1 VSVTNKLNTMNI
13 LEKAVNKIDRKTL
26 DNMYNGEVIKLNKRY
41 ELYKYF
47 DSDYFVLRDT
57 VIDEEIFTVQYVNQ
71 DDESNDELVFTDF
84 YGYDE
89 IEETL

>member
-1 VSVTNKLNTMNI
+1 MNI

-26 DNMYNGEVIKLNKRY
+26 DDMEYGETIELNTRY
-41 ELYKYF
+41 ELYSYYDMKYF
-47 DSDYFVLRDT
+47 VIIDE
-57 VIDEEIFTVQYVNQ
+57 VIDEEIFTVQYE
-71 DDESNDELVFTDF
+71 DEKDKNNDGLVYTDI

>member
-1 VSVTNKLNTMNI
+1 MNI
-13 LEKAVNKIDRKTL
+13 LEKAINKIDRKTL

-47 DSDYFVLRDT
+47 DYDYFVLRDT
-57 VIDEEIFTVQYVNQ
+57 VIDEEIFTVQYLNQ
-71 DDESNDELVFTDF
+71 DDESNDELVFTDI

>member
-1 VSVTNKLNTMNI
+1 VSVTIKLNTMNI
-13 LEKAVNKIDRKTL
+13 LDKAVNKIDRKTL

-47 DSDYFVLRDT
+47 DNDYFVLRDT
-57 VIDEEIFTVQYVNQ
+57 VIDEEIFTVQYLNQ
-71 DDESNDELVFTDF
+71 DDESNDELVFTDI

>member
-1 VSVTNKLNTMNI
+1 MNI

-26 DNMYNGEVIKLNKRY
+26 DDMGYGETIELNTRY
-41 ELYKYF
+41 ELYSYYDMKYF
-47 DSDYFVLRDT
+47 VVIDK
-57 VIDEEIFTVQYVNQ
+57 VIDEEIFTVQYE
-71 DDESNDELVFTDF
+71 DEKDKNNHELVFTDI

>member
-1 VSVTNKLNTMNI
+1 MNI

-47 DSDYFVLRDT
+47 DDDYFVLRDT
-57 VIDEEIFTVQYVNQ
+57 VIDEEIFTVQYLNQ
-71 DDESNDELVFTDF
+71 DDESNDELVFTDI

>member
-1 VSVTNKLNTMNI
+1 
-13 LEKAVNKIDRKTL
+13 
-26 DNMYNGEVIKLNKRY
+26 MYNGEVIKLNKRY

-47 DSDYFVLRDT
+47 DDDYFVLRDT
-57 VIDEEIFTVQYVNQ
+57 VIDEEIFTVQYLNQ
-71 DDESNDELVFTDF
+71 DDESNDELVFTDI

>member
-1 VSVTNKLNTMNI
+1 VSVTIKLNTMNI
-13 LEKAVNKIDRKTL
+13 LEKAINKIDRKTL

-47 DSDYFVLRDT
+47 DYDYFVLRDT
-57 VIDEEIFTVQYVNQ
+57 VIDEEIFTVQYLNQ
-71 DDESNDELVFTDF
+71 DDESNDELVFTDT

>member
-1 VSVTNKLNTMNI
+1 VSVTIKLNTMNI
-13 LEKAVNKIDRKTL
+13 LDKAVNKIDRKTL

-47 DSDYFVLRDT
+47 DDDYFVLRDT
-57 VIDEEIFTVQYVNQ
+57 VIDEEIFTVQYLNQ
-71 DDESNDELVFTDF
+71 DDESNDELVFTDI

>member
-1 VSVTNKLNTMNI
+1 MNI
-13 LEKAVNKIDRKTL
+13 LDKAVNKIDRKTL

-47 DSDYFVLRDT
+47 DDDYFVLRDT
-57 VIDEEIFTVQYVNQ
+57 VIDEEIFTVQYLNQ
-71 DDESNDELVFTDF
+71 DDESNDELVFTDI

>member
-1 VSVTNKLNTMNI
+1 MNI
-13 LEKAVNKIDRKTL
+13 LEKSVNKIDRKTL
-26 DNMYNGEVIKLNKRY
+26 DNMYNGEVIKLHTRY

-47 DSDYFVLRDT
+47 DYDYFVLRDT
-57 VIDEEIFTVQYVNQ
+57 VIDEEIFTVQYLNQ
-71 DDESNDELVFTDF
+71 DDESNDELVFTDI

>member
-1 VSVTNKLNTMNI
+1 MNI
-13 LEKAVNKIDRKTL
+13 LDKAVNKIDRKTL
-26 DNMYNGEVIKLNKRY
+26 DNMYNGEVIKLNERY

-47 DSDYFVLRDT
+47 DDDYFVLRDT
-57 VIDEEIFTVQYVNQ
+57 VIDEEIFTVQYLNQ
-71 DDESNDELVFTDF
+71 DDESNDELVFTDI

>member
-1 VSVTNKLNTMNI
+1 MNI

-26 DNMYNGEVIKLNKRY
+26 DNMYNGEVIKLHKRY

-47 DSDYFVLRDT
+47 DYDYFVLRDT
-57 VIDEEIFTVQYVNQ
+57 VIDEEIFTVQYLNQ
-71 DDESNDELVFTDF
+71 DDESNDEIVFTDI

>member
-1 VSVTNKLNTMNI
+1 MNI
-13 LEKAVNKIDRKTL
+13 LDKAVNKIDRKTL

-47 DSDYFVLRDT
+47 DFDYFVLRDT
-57 VIDEEIFTVQYVNQ
+57 VIDEEIFTVQYLNQ
-71 DDESNDELVFTDF
+71 DDESNDELVFTDI

>member
-1 VSVTNKLNTMNI
+1 MNI
-13 LEKAVNKIDRKTL
+13 LDKAVNKIDRKTL

-47 DSDYFVLRDT
+47 DCDYFVLRDT
-57 VIDEEIFTVQYVNQ
+57 VIDEEIFTVQYLNQ
-71 DDESNDELVFTDF
+71 DDESNDELVFTDI

>member
-1 VSVTNKLNTMNI
+1 MNI
-13 LEKAVNKIDRKTL
+13 LEKAINKIDRKTL

-47 DSDYFVLRDT
+47 DYDYFVLRDT
-57 VIDEEIFTVQYVNQ
+57 VIDEEIFTVQYLNQ
-71 DDESNDELVFTDF
+71 DDESNDELVFTDT

>member
-1 VSVTNKLNTMNI
+1 MNI
-13 LEKAVNKIDRKTL
+13 LDKAVNKIDRKTL

-47 DSDYFVLRDT
+47 DNDYFVLRDT
-57 VIDEEIFTVQYVNQ
+57 VIDEEIFTVQYLNQ
-71 DDESNDELVFTDF
+71 DDESNDELVFTDI

>member
-1 VSVTNKLNTMNI
+1 MNI
-13 LEKAVNKIDRKTL
+13 LEKAINKIDRQTL
-26 DNMYNGEVIKLNKRY
+26 DNMYNGEAVKLNKRY

-57 VIDEEIFTVQYVNQ
+57 VIDEEIFTVQYLNQ
-71 DDESNDELVFTDF
+71 DDKNNDELVFTDF

>member
-1 VSVTNKLNTMNI
+1 MNI